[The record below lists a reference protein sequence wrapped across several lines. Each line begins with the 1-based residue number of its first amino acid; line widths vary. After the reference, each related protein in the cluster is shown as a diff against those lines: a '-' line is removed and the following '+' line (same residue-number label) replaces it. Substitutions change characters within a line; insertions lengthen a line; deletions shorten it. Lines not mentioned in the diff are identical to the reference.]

1 VFSAISLAW
10 ADVMPVLAVFA
21 LIKIWSLSFIL
32 CSFQLSAAT
41 LDVEIQ
47 GATVSYTNTQI
58 QHI

>member
-1 VFSAISLAW
+1 
-10 ADVMPVLAVFA
+10 MPVLAVFA

-47 GATVSYTNTQI
+47 GVTVSYTNTQI